1 MPEVWERWLERD
13 PVRLV
18 SERREAACALG
29 GVWLDA
35 GNADEY
41 FLDLGAA
48 ALHRGF
54 VEAGVPDERVHFELY
69 EGRHGGASQRYPL
82 SLAWLVR
89 GLSSS
94 L

>member
-1 MPEVWERWLERD
+1 VWERWLSRD
-13 PVRLV
+13 PVRLIA
-18 SERREAACALG
+18 EQREAACELG

-41 FLDLGAA
+41 FLDIGATA
-48 ALHRGF
+48 VRGALL
-54 VEAGVPDERVHFELY
+54 EAGLAEERVYFELY
-69 EGRHGGASQRYPL
+69 EGRHGGASGRYPL

-89 GLSSS
+89 GLSIN